1 MGGSHFFLFL
11 ISGLHEFLPQASLM
25 FLLNPDSS
33 GIAFLILLVFIHE
46 LLHESWYFQHLC
58 EDFITRRLQLTAFPV
73 VKHPHQLSFYKHV
86 RELVKELLGLRIDD
100 PLTDL
105 GLNISGHLLKHQR
118 QSSHLLLCVALCCFV
133 LLFGFVQYKNYNR
146 LVNFYKNQYILSSC
160 FFATLE

>member
-1 MGGSHFFLFL
+1 MGASHFFL

-58 EDFITRRLQLTAFPV
+58 EDFISRRLQLTAFPV

-118 QSSHLLLCVALCCFV
+118 QSSHLLL
-133 LLFGFVQYKNYNR
+133 FGFVQYKNYTR
-146 LVNFYKNQYILSSC
+146 IVNFYKNQDILSSC

>member
-1 MGGSHFFLFL
+1 MKKPHFFRFQLGVL
-11 ISGLHEFLPQASLM
+11 YEFLPQACLM
-25 FLLNPDSS
+25 FLLNLDSS
-33 GIAFLILLVFIHE
+33 IIAFLILLVFIHE

-58 EDFITRRLQLTAFPV
+58 EDFISRRLQLTAFPV

-118 QSSHLLLCVALCCFV
+118 QSSHWSLCVAFRVCT
-133 LLFGFVQYKNYNR
+133 
-146 LVNFYKNQYILSSC
+146 I
-160 FFATLE
+160 